1 MPLFQFSR
9 TGSERGMGIRPMTMK
24 FLGADGQTAELLDAT
39 EEMFRDAGTELARA
53 VRAAKSGEASDAKAA
68 LQAARDLKAAFQL
81 VMDERTKIEK
91 LRKETA
97 GIIGE
102 EILDLD
108 AARDE
113 IGRRLARLRD
123 AGRGD

>member
-1 MPLFQFSR
+1 
-9 TGSERGMGIRPMTMK
+9 MGKTSMTLN
-24 FLGADGQTAELLDAT
+24 FLGLDGQIAELLDAT
-39 EEMFRDAGTELARA
+39 EEMFRDAGIELARA
-53 VRAAKSGEASDAKAA
+53 VRAAKSGAAGDAKAA

-91 LRKETA
+91 LRRDTA
-97 GIIGE
+97 SVIGE

-123 AGRGD
+123 AGGGE

>member
-1 MPLFQFSR
+1 
-9 TGSERGMGIRPMTMK
+9 MTMK
-24 FLGADGQTAELLDAT
+24 YLVAEGLTAELLDAT

-53 VRAAKSGEASDAKAA
+53 VRAAKSGAAGDAKAA
-68 LQAARDLKAAFQL
+68 LQAARDLKNAFQL
-81 VMDERTKIEK
+81 VMEERTKIEK

-97 GIIGE
+97 GVIGE

-123 AGRGD
+123 AGAGD